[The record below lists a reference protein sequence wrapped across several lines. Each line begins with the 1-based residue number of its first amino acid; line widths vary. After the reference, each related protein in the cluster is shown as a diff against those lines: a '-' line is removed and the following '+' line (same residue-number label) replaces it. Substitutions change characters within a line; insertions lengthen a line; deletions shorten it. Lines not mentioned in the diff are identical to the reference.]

1 MTANRSHFAADLVVT
16 GTIRGTGRL
25 HIDGRVEGDVT
36 VGTLAVGTGG
46 SLSGTAI
53 ADQADIA
60 GSVKGL
66 VRAASVAVAA
76 VGSLS
81 GVVQYDRLSVA
92 PGGNFEAQCRPS
104 TRAAPAVSRSTASES
119 TGALRRPRLGRLV
132 AS

>member
-66 VRAASVAVAA
+66 VRAASVAV
-76 VGSLS
+76 S